1 MDIANFLRTANERF
15 LRSLSDDNE
24 LRRFRDTLN
33 EIVSGHS
40 KIPAHHQSHQTRIEA
55 QKFRCITSYFAQI
68 AQYHQRLSEEV
79 VCESDI
85 ALTCALKPE
94 GPSFSTDQISNGASS
109 SNSAVLRQWF
119 LNNICNP
126 FPSNACKQ
134 ILVDQSQETARRKEA
149 GATRRNEKQ
158 KPRPPAIN
166 YEQCQLWFINS
177 RRRSGWTHF
186 YREFAFCDKQRMHEL
201 VEALRS
207 NDDQRLHSILS
218 KGRNDCSLDKAEIEQ
233 LSDNCKRAWV
243 GIHNW
248 LNQVNADDVGDWM
261 DDVIKEAK
269 EEVKA
274 AKALRKEE
282 KRRIREV
289 QERLRAD
296 RKRHRDESSE
306 SEEDAPPARRRR
318 RVPSTKAIQ
327 GSRRAPTGQPRK
339 LSSSSTDSNG
349 ESSLFSAGSSTM
361 SSSVDTS
368 FSFGWPEMTTSLNH
382 QVFDPT
388 LPSNN
393 FLFVQDDAATSP
405 ASVLPLPY
413 PAQVSLPLLDATIEQ
428 PNIGGVNEQV

>member
-1 MDIANFLRTANERF
+1 MDIENLLRTANERF
-15 LRSLSDDNE
+15 LESFSDDNE
-24 LRRFRDTLN
+24 LHRFRDTLN
-33 EIVSGHS
+33 KIVSKFS
-40 KIPAHHQSHQTRIEA
+40 KKPTYHQLHHFRIEA
-55 QKFRCITSYFAQI
+55 QNLRCITTNLARL
-68 AQYHQRLSEEV
+68 AEDYHRLSEEV
-79 VCESDI
+79 VYESHE
-85 ALTCALKPE
+85 ALTNAFKQENPL
-94 GPSFSTDQISNGASS
+94 FSTGKTSICASS
-109 SNSAVLRQWF
+109 SNCVVLRQWF
-119 LNNICNP
+119 LNNISNP

-134 ILVDQSQETARRKEA
+134 ILVDQSQEAARKMKASRIRHE
-149 GATRRNEKQ
+149 EKQ
-158 KPRPPAIN
+158 KPQPPAIT

-186 YREFAFCDKQRMHEL
+186 YREFSYCDKQRMEEL
-201 VEALRS
+201 AEALKS
-207 NDDQRLHSILS
+207 NDDQRLYSILS

-248 LNQVNADDVGDWM
+248 LNQVNADDIGDWM

-289 QERLRAD
+289 QERVRAD

-339 LSSSSTDSNG
+339 LSSSSSDSNG

-388 LPSNN
+388 LSSTD
-393 FLFVQDDAATSP
+393 FLFVPHNATSSP
-405 ASVLPLPY
+405 TSVLALPY